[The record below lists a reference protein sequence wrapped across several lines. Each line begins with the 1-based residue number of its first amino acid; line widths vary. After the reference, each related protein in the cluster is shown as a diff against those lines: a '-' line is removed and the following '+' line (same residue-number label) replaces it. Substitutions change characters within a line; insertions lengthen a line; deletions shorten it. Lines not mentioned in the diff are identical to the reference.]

1 MISLE
6 ILLLGVAL
14 AIDAAVVTFAV
25 GLLHLEL
32 SVAQRTKRGLMI
44 CAAFGLFQGVMLWLG
59 SYAGYLFTFSTF
71 GYYYQIA
78 IAVIFLG
85 LAVKFLNESLTVEEK
100 KLEWGVIPVMILAFA
115 TSIDALAAGIS
126 LGTIPQAHYAAT
138 EVGLITFLICG
149 CFYFFSHFFRQIP
162 DRWLLRL
169 ASLIFLILCGQ
180 TIYAI
185 KHLIF
190 RGQ

>member
-1 MISLE
+1 MFSLE

-25 GLLHLEL
+25 GLLHLEMT
-32 SVAQRTKRGLMI
+32 VAQRTKRGLMI
-44 CAAFGLFQGVMLWLG
+44 CAAFGIFQAAMLWLG
-59 SYAGYLFTFSTF
+59 SYAGYLFSFSSF

-78 IAVIFLG
+78 IAAVFLG
-85 LAVKFLNESLTVEEK
+85 LAVKFLNESFNVEQK
-100 KLEWGVIPVMILAFA
+100 HHEWGVIPVIILAFA
-115 TSIDALAAGIS
+115 TSIDAMAAGIS
-126 LGTIPQAHYAAT
+126 LGTIPQAHYAAA
-138 EVGLITFLICG
+138 EVGLITFFICG
-149 CFYFFSHFFRQIP
+149 SFYFLSHFFRQIP

-169 ASLIFLILCGQ
+169 ASVIFVLLCGQ